1 MRRRWS
7 LPRSVPRSREV
18 RPIPCRHPSISGSGR
33 QAFASERC
41 ELLGATHGSEGT
53 SWAGM
58 KRSIAGAGSGWDD
71 GRIAMSQE
79 RSRSGLN
86 IRLPN
91 LWHQQVA
98 EKQGPGAPRTHR
110 NNAKKE
116 SRRLLGPSLL
126 PWLLLAGLLILNGI
140 LLPQTLNLNSIKLV
154 TVTALPLMLV
164 ATGETVVILTG
175 GIDLSVAGVVSL
187 AAVVFATG
195 GTSSSA
201 GAVAWVAITLAIGVV
216 AGGTNGLLIGL
227 LRLPPFVVTL
237 ATWSI
242 YGGLA
247 LLVLPTPGGN
257 VPVGFTSVLYGDTG
271 VIPNVAFALVL
282 VVGLWLWAK
291 RTRPLRQIYAIG
303 SDEAAALSAGVQPAR
318 SLIIA
323 YAVCG
328 LLAAVAGIAY
338 AAETAS
344 GDPLGGNPF
353 LLPSVAAVV
362 IGGTPLAGGR
372 GGVVGTIAG
381 AYILTY
387 LANVVFAF
395 GLPSFWT
402 PLIQGLL
409 LVITV
414 ALGSARARSGA

>member
-1 MRRRWS
+1 
-7 LPRSVPRSREV
+7 
-18 RPIPCRHPSISGSGR
+18 
-33 QAFASERC
+33 
-41 ELLGATHGSEGT
+41 
-53 SWAGM
+53 M
-58 KRSIAGAGSGWDD
+58 KRSSAGAGSGWDD
-71 GRIAMSQE
+71 GRIAMGQE
-79 RSRSGLN
+79 RIKRGLD

-91 LWHQQVA
+91 LWHRQVA
-98 EKQGPGAPRTHR
+98 EEQGPGAPRTHR
-110 NNAKKE
+110 HNGQKSWK
-116 SRRLLGPSLL
+116 LLGPSLL
-126 PWLLLAGLLILNGI
+126 PWLLLAGLLMLNGI

-164 ATGETVVILTG
+164 ATGETAVILTG

-187 AAVVFATG
+187 AGVVFATG

-201 GAVAWVAITLAIGVV
+201 GAVAWVAIALAIGVV

-247 LLVLPTPGGN
+247 LIVLPTPGGN

-271 VIPNVAFALVL
+271 GIPNVAFALVL

-291 RTRPLRQIYAIG
+291 RTRPFRQIYAIG
-303 SDEAAALSAGVQPAR
+303 SDEAAAISAGVQPAR

-328 LLAAVAGIAY
+328 LMAAVAGIAY

-414 ALGSARARSGA
+414 ALGSGRARSDA